1 MMSQPWRNVHK
12 LITGYGVQRSNMLYC
27 APKRWELQCC
37 ALSSCNA
44 KEIEGIPL
52 KEYAARRKRLKDLM
66 PEKGVA
72 IQFGAPVKYMAPDVS
87 YRFRQNSSLRYLTG
101 FMEKDAVLLVF
112 GKAMKEPD
120 TLIVQ
125 TQDAHQD
132 LWNGPCFGPDG
143 AKEYTQIDHTSPLA
157 ELEKVVLE
165 ACMHASHVLI
175 DTAKVLLMQLFAMN
189 LPFLPSC
196 VQVEHRTNSEQ
207 VFKTLNT
214 LGIGSDQSQAP
225 LAPLKPLLDELRL
238 CKSSAEIKNIRKAC
252 NISGDAIQD
261 AIKLSQADINES
273 LLEANIEYGSRIR
286 GASRL
291 AYPPV
296 IAGGARAGIIHY
308 IENNQCVQDGELVL
322 VDAGAEYNG
331 YCGDISRTWPV
342 TGSFSEAQAQ
352 VYDAV
357 LNVQLECINACQPGM
372 NLTSL
377 HRISVQAMEVQ
388 LRKLGLPPSPT
399 RRYYPHSIGHHLGLD
414 VHDVSTVSPLRSFEA
429 GMVVTVEPGLY
440 IPDAYDIPEKYRGIG
455 VRIEDDILITEDG
468 HENLTKGCPKTREE
482 LERVYCRR
490 VSWDPLE
497 TKRLTITT

>member
-296 IAGGARAGIIHY
+296 IAGCVYSIVGIKETTYCRWSTGWHY
-308 IENNQCVQDGELVL
+308 
-322 VDAGAEYNG
+322 
-331 YCGDISRTWPV
+331 
-342 TGSFSEAQAQ
+342 
-352 VYDAV
+352 
-357 LNVQLECINACQPGM
+357 
-372 NLTSL
+372 SL
-377 HRISVQAMEVQ
+377 HRKQPMCPRWRIGACGCWSGVQWLLWRYIQNMASNWQ
-388 LRKLGLPPSPT
+388 LLRGSSAGLRCCAQCAIRMHQCMSTWNEFDKFAQNFRSGYGSSAEKIGASTIADTSLLSAQYRAPLGTGRP
-399 RRYYPHSIGHHLGLD
+399 
-414 VHDVSTVSPLRSFEA
+414 
-429 GMVVTVEPGLY
+429 
-440 IPDAYDIPEKYRGIG
+440 
-455 VRIEDDILITEDG
+455 
-468 HENLTKGCPKTREE
+468 
-482 LERVYCRR
+482 
-490 VSWDPLE
+490 
-497 TKRLTITT
+497 